1 MKYTDNDLSLL
12 FLKNSPLERQ
22 KKEEDI
28 KSKVKDKINECLAN
42 NLEQYKDSPL
52 LVEVVACLVEKY
64 TPPGNRFEKAKLDK
78 KNLVLEI
85 FMELFP
91 GSISPTDLKKL
102 EDLIDFLCHSK
113 LIKRLNSVSKFFLRW
128 LFLVKKIF

>member
-1 MKYTDNDLSLL
+1 L

-28 KSKVKDKINECLAN
+28 KTKVKDKIKECLAS
-42 NLEQYKDSPL
+42 NLDQYKDTPL
-52 LVEVVACLVEKY
+52 LTEVICCLVEKY
-64 TPPGNRFEKAKLDK
+64 SLSGNRYEKQPIDK

-91 GSISPTDLKKL
+91 GAISPNDLKKL

-113 LIKRLNSVSKFFLRW
+113 LVKRLNSVSKFFLRW